1 MASTAATDSVTLV
14 SPSSGTVRGSPRGP
28 GPESLDD
35 DSSASALQSTK
46 QAPTSGAGM
55 ELGSGS
61 DNKRRRSS
69 ATDQTEPGRFQRAF
83 QACERCRRKK
93 LRCTGGCP
101 CTRCVRSKAHCDFG
115 DTGVDR
121 QRQEPP
127 HDSRTRL
134 SQLEKQVESLLS
146 VLPNGLA
153 PQTLMPNNNLGI
165 SDDRSGFGGMHN
177 FTPQTTS
184 LSLISAPPPP
194 MVGSAHFHPF
204 SSVPIQTAST
214 FRFSH
219 SGPSPA
225 DSLGALSAASNNKPK
240 DSPEGRLA
248 VATQSGPGFTAPFQP
263 LTYRPGLW
271 ENREASR
278 ATSPQPDYP
287 SSRDESW
294 NVFEARAGPK
304 DDPITNGIV
313 DEVMADTLFN
323 L

>member
-1 MASTAATDSVTLV
+1 
-14 SPSSGTVRGSPRGP
+14 
-28 GPESLDD
+28 
-35 DSSASALQSTK
+35 
-46 QAPTSGAGM
+46 
-55 ELGSGS
+55 
-61 DNKRRRSS
+61 
-69 ATDQTEPGRFQRAF
+69 
-83 QACERCRRKK
+83 
-93 LRCTGGCP
+93 
-101 CTRCVRSKAHCDFG
+101 
-115 DTGVDR
+115 
-121 QRQEPP
+121 
-127 HDSRTRL
+127 L

-165 SDDRSGFGGMHN
+165 SDDRSGFGSMHN

-194 MVGSAHFHPF
+194 MIGSAQFHPF
-204 SSVPIQTAST
+204 SSVPVQTAST

-225 DSLGALSAASNNKPK
+225 DSLGALSVTSNNKPK

-248 VATQSGPGFTAPFQP
+248 VASQSGPGFTAPFQP

-304 DDPITNGIV
+304 DDPITVGIV